1 MNKWI
6 CPSRALAALASRC
19 GSDCLLAGMPLVWGF
34 CMATVSLF
42 GGWLGEVVVAPGA
55 PPLGPMPGEGCE
67 ALMGA
72 FSLMAGLAAGAL
84 ASFFRLMTLKWSVL
98 NLIITAPLLM
108 VEPSLGDWISRR
120 GASAAKA
127 AITAHRTNAIG
138 RTNLAYNLD
147 ISLLLLRE
155 IGWGAGK
162 KWLAVKGGSVTQMEV
177 YCDRGYDFGR

>member
-1 MNKWI
+1 
-6 CPSRALAALASRC
+6 
-19 GSDCLLAGMPLVWGF
+19 
-34 CMATVSLF
+34 
-42 GGWLGEVVVAPGA
+42 
-55 PPLGPMPGEGCE
+55 MPGDDCE

-72 FSLMAGLAAGAL
+72 FSLIAGLAAG

-127 AITAHRTNAIG
+127 AITVHRTNAIG
-138 RTNLAYNLD
+138 RINLADSLD

-155 IGWGAGK
+155 LGWEKGEEGLRGIPGSLGAITY
-162 KWLAVKGGSVTQMEV
+162 LS
-177 YCDRGYDFGR
+177 

>member
-1 MNKWI
+1 
-6 CPSRALAALASRC
+6 
-19 GSDCLLAGMPLVWGF
+19 MPLLSGF
-34 CMATVSLF
+34 CMATVSF
-42 GGWLGEVVVAPGA
+42 EGGWLGEVVVAAPG
-55 PPLGPMPGEGCE
+55 PPALGPMPGEGCE
-67 ALMGA
+67 ALIGA
-72 FSLMAGLAAGAL
+72 FSLIAGLAAG

-138 RTNLAYNLD
+138 RTNLADNLN

-155 IGWGAGK
+155 LGWAKREERLAGIPAS
-162 KWLAVKGGSVTQMEV
+162 LAAIAYLS
-177 YCDRGYDFGR
+177 

>member
-1 MNKWI
+1 
-6 CPSRALAALASRC
+6 
-19 GSDCLLAGMPLVWGF
+19 MPLVSGF
-34 CMATVSLF
+34 CIATVSF
-42 GGWLGEVVVAPGA
+42 EGGWLGEVVVAAPG
-55 PPLGPMPGEGCE
+55 PPALGPMPGEGCE

-127 AITAHRTNAIG
+127 AITAHRTNANG
-138 RTNLAYNLD
+138 RTNLADNLD
-147 ISLLLLRE
+147 ISLLLLRGMRWE
-155 IGWGAGK
+155 ERQEG
-162 KWLAVKGGSVTQMEV
+162 LARPLVIKPEVDLNLEFDGYSCSVT
-177 YCDRGYDFGR
+177 CSRFKPPAL